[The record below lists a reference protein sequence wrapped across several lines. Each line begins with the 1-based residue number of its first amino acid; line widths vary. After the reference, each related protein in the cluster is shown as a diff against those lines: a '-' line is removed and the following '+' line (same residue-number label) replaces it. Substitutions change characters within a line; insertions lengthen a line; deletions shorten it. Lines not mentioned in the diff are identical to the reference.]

1 MVTPRRGSAIPPPPP
16 VYYDLDEPMRR
27 RPVWPWIAALLFVVG
42 AGVGGWFLYQQ
53 ISDKLAS
60 NAPVPVEN
68 YVGLRESLA
77 KAKVKQD
84 GLSYQLT
91 RQSNRTTP
99 SGFVFKQSPAPGVRI
114 PKGNPVQIWISK
126 GVPKVGVPDLKGK
139 QSTDAVATLKDMH
152 LKPDVHEVP
161 SDQEAGTV
169 TAQDPAAGTSVP
181 EGSSVRINVSK
192 GPTPVA
198 VPGVVGQPI
207 DSASSILQGAGFH
220 VSTTF
225 VDSNQP
231 ANTVIDQ
238 SPDANSSAAKGS
250 VVTLT
255 VSKGPK
261 TSTVPDVTSLDLGT
275 AEQTL
280 QDSGFHARVVYQ
292 DVVDPNNEGL
302 VLTQTPSGGSQAK
315 PRATV
320 TLTVGRYRGGSTT
333 TTTSTTTPLPTP

>member
-1 MVTPRRGSAIPPPPP
+1 
-16 VYYDLDEPMRR
+16 
-27 RPVWPWIAALLFVVG
+27 
-42 AGVGGWFLYQQ
+42 
-53 ISDKLAS
+53 
-60 NAPVPVEN
+60 
-68 YVGLRESLA
+68 
-77 KAKVKQD
+77 
-84 GLSYQLT
+84 
-91 RQSNRTTP
+91 
-99 SGFVFKQSPAPGVRI
+99 
-114 PKGNPVQIWISK
+114 
-126 GVPKVGVPDLKGK
+126 
-139 QSTDAVATLKDMH
+139 
-152 LKPDVHEVP
+152 VHEVP

-169 TAQDPAAGTSVP
+169 VAQDPPAGTSVP
-181 EGSSVRINVSK
+181 EGTSVRINVSK

-207 DSASSILQGAGFH
+207 DSASSILQASGFH

-238 SPDANSSAAKGS
+238 SPDANTSAAKGS

-280 QDSGFHARVVYQ
+280 QDSGFRAKVVYE

-302 VLTQTPSGGSQAK
+302 VLSENPPGGTQAK
-315 PRATV
+315 PQTTV

-333 TTTSTTTPLPTP
+333 TTTSTTTTPTP